1 MHITFVT
8 PAVRGSRAGNRATAE
23 RWARLL
29 RAGGHR
35 TRIITEYDAEP
46 TDLLVALHA
55 WRSSESVRAYRAHHP
70 AAPLIVALTGTDI
83 YRFQHTDPQATA
95 YSMHEA
101 DALIALHER
110 AADDLSR
117 AFHNR
122 LHTIFQSAEPL
133 PRRQSPVQSRFDVV
147 VIGHLRD
154 EKDSLRTAWAARQVP
169 SASRLNVIQLGRAH
183 NDHWQALAHQEARGN
198 ARFDWKGELPRWQV
212 RRHMARARLMVISS
226 VMEGGANV
234 VSEAC
239 VAGLPVIASA
249 IPGNV
254 GLLGD
259 DYPGT
264 YPVADTA
271 ALREQ
276 LLRAENDPG
285 FLQTLRA
292 HVEAR
297 APLFRPKT
305 EQAALE
311 RVVNTVMGQYA
322 GHQSTY
328 TL

>member
-1 MHITFVT
+1 MHITLIT
-8 PAVRGSRAGNRATAE
+8 PAARGSRAGNRATAE

-29 RAGGHR
+29 RVAGHR
-35 TRIITEYDAEP
+35 TRIITEYDAQP

-55 WRSSESVRAYRAHHP
+55 WRSSESVRAYRAQHP
-70 AAPLIVALTGTDI
+70 AGPLIVALTGTDI
-83 YRFQHTDPQATA
+83 YHFQHTEPQTTA
-95 YSMHEA
+95 YSMQEA
-101 DALIALHER
+101 HALIGLHER
-110 AADDLSR
+110 VADAIAR
-117 AFHNR
+117 EFHNR

-133 PRRQSPVQSRFDVV
+133 PRRQSPVQSRFDGV

-154 EKDSLRTAWAARQVP
+154 EKDSLRTAWAARQMP
-169 SASRLNVIQLGRAH
+169 ADSRFNVIQLGRAH
-183 NDHWQALAHQEARGN
+183 NDHWRTLAEQEAREN
-198 ARFDWKGELPRWQV
+198 PRFDWKGELPRWQV
-212 RRHMARARLMVISS
+212 RRHMAKARLMVISS

-249 IPGNV
+249 IAGNV

-271 ALREQ
+271 ALRDQ

-297 APLFRPKT
+297 APLFQPGT

-322 GHQSTY
+322 GRQST
-328 TL
+328 